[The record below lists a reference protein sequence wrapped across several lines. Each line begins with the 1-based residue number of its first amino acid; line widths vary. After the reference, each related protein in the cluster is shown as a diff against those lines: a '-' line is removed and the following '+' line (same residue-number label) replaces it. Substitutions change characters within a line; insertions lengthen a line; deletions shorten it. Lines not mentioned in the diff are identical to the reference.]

1 MTVLRVARQRR
12 LSFPPC
18 LVALSA
24 ALMAGC
30 DGGDAMPGVARN
42 VELAGGDEEPAG
54 AAPMQA
60 WDGGS
65 VPGLAV
71 WSPESHGE
79 VTTPPRT
86 FLERLAATDP
96 MNVVVVRG
104 AVLSMAGEEL
114 ESPPVASGWS
124 GPHVVTRVALEVQQT
139 VCGSAPRAMELL
151 FLGGKTAT
159 TTEVDFDMPHA
170 MRPRDEYVLMLRRGE
185 EEFYLRSGALDLLQL
200 DAATGAWRSHDGELL
215 GVDDVA
221 GACP

>member
-1 MTVLRVARQRR
+1 
-12 LSFPPC
+12 
-18 LVALSA
+18 
-24 ALMAGC
+24 
-30 DGGDAMPGVARN
+30 
-42 VELAGGDEEPAG
+42 
-54 AAPMQA
+54 
-60 WDGGS
+60 
-65 VPGLAV
+65 
-71 WSPESHGE
+71 
-79 VTTPPRT
+79 
-86 FLERLAATDP
+86 

-114 ESPPVASGWS
+114 ESPPAASGWS

-139 VCGSAPRAMELL
+139 VCGSAPGAMELL

-185 EEFYLRSGALDLLQL
+185 EEFYLRSGALDLLRL
-200 DAATGAWRSHDGELL
+200 DAATGAWRSQDGELL